1 MGQTR
6 NVALIIAIT
15 AAMALTTVAMAY
27 LFDRIPAA
35 TTGSTTTAAEAGSSN
50 SSSSLPGARLAAPF
64 AIAFKAG
71 MG

>member
-1 MGQTR
+1 MGQIR

-27 LFDRIPAA
+27 LFDRIPA
-35 TTGSTTTAAEAGSSN
+35 TTASTTTAAEAGNSN

-71 MG
+71 RG

>member
-6 NVALIIAIT
+6 NVALVIAIT
-15 AAMALTTVAMAY
+15 AAMALATTAIAY

-35 TTGSTTTAAEAGSSN
+35 TTTTTAAEEAGN
-50 SSSSLPGARLAAPF
+50 NNISSSLPGARLAAPV

-71 MG
+71 R